1 MKKILL
7 LLLPLTLVFCL
18 ACCDN
23 KKNDN
28 EEDIISIIGDIQE
41 TVEVNTVYTDKGVVY
56 PDGLTLITHNTVDTT
71 KLGQQ
76 QIKYSVYLDNGELVK
91 DLYRFVTVVDTTAPT
106 YTPIDT
112 GEYYVGLTY
121 SLLDFIYAYSDNYD
135 SVFGITVSEY
145 NFVFEE
151 SGYQNISISFTDSS
165 GNTSTYSRSVYV
177 ELDFEKLIYEKYKN
191 QYGKV
196 SSGETGIGSKYTR
209 VQVDSDTSFSY
220 YDSGSLHFLQTVQ
233 TGLGEYA
240 SIQIS
245 AEYGEFNNAH
255 ISYHISSSSGLSKD
269 YSVGFANLNVLNGP
283 YEVKSFSSTI
293 NYLNLDEQE
302 MLAELNAKINMVI
315 QNFKDFMENELNVP
329 LK

>member
-7 LLLPLTLVFCL
+7 LLLLTLVFCL

-56 PDGLTLITHNTVDTT
+56 PDGLTLITHNTVDTS

-76 QIKYSVYLDNGELVK
+76 QINYSVYLDNGELVK

-106 YTPIDT
+106 YTPNNT
-112 GEYYVGLTY
+112 GKYYVGSTY
-121 SLLDFIYAYSDNYD
+121 SLFDFITAYSDNYD
-135 SVFGITVSEY
+135 SILGITVSEHS
-145 NFVFEE
+145 FVFDE
-151 SGYQNISISFTDSS
+151 SGYQSVSISFTDSS
-165 GNTSTYSRSVYV
+165 GNTSTYSSSVYV

-196 SSGETGIGSKYTR
+196 SSGETGMGTKYIN
-209 VQVDSDTSFSY
+209 VKIDSNTSFSY
-220 YDSGSLHFLQTVQ
+220 YDSGSLHFVQKVQ

-245 AEYGEFNNAH
+245 ADYGEFNNAH
-255 ISYHISSSSGLSKD
+255 ISYHISSSGGSSKD
-269 YSVGFANLNVLNGP
+269 YSVGFAYVNALNGP
-283 YEVKSFSSTI
+283 YEVNGFSSTI
-293 NYLNLDEQE
+293 NHLNLDEQE
-302 MLAELNAKINMVI
+302 MLTELNDQINMVI
-315 QNFKDFMENELNVP
+315 QNFKDYMENELNVP